1 MVNVDTK
8 LLVIFVELLSKRN
21 ATYVAEKMHMTAPA
35 VSHSLGRLRE
45 IFDDPLFI
53 RVPHGL
59 TPTPKA
65 LELGPKVREML
76 DLWAAINEG
85 DIATFDP
92 AEATGTFNISFAG
105 TLGDALFDR
114 FLLRVKRLAPS
125 LQVRLTESS
134 SWEADVAA
142 MRANELDLAF
152 SPFPTRHPEI
162 MEEVVT
168 SFNMWVC
175 ARKGHPALTDRC
187 TLDQYLE
194 CEHIFV
200 AQGSPGSRA
209 APSLIPLDYALQQRG
224 LKRNSTMT
232 VHGWRTQAEVA
243 GQTDMIFTVNSLMKD
258 LVCKVYDLNAFPL
271 PAELETVLGLNM
283 LWHRSR
289 NTHPMLVWARHLF
302 KQVVAEY
309 TGQASGELTHSS
321 PLSSEP
327 GKGGKASKS
336 GKDDAEKEDETRL
349 SA

>member
-92 AEATGTFNISFAG
+92 AEAAGTFNVSFAG

-114 FLLRVKRLAPS
+114 FLLRVKRLAPG

-142 MRANELDLAF
+142 MRSNELDLAF

-162 MEEVVT
+162 VEEVVT

-175 ARKGHPALTDRC
+175 ARKDHPVLKDGC
-187 TLDQYLE
+187 SLDQYLE
-194 CEHIFV
+194 CEHIFI
-200 AQGSPGSRA
+200 AQGNPGSRA

-224 LKRNSTMT
+224 LKRHSTMT
-232 VHGWRTQAEVA
+232 VHAWRTQAEVA
-243 GQTDMIFTVNSLMKD
+243 AQTDLIFTVNSLMKD
-258 LVCKVYDLNAFPL
+258 LVCEAYIQPQRL
-271 PAELETVLGLNM
+271 PAAVGTGNRARPEHAVAPQSQHASDAGVGAQPVQAGGGRI
-283 LWHRSR
+283 HRQGFQR
-289 NTHPMLVWARHLF
+289 ADAPADADRRF
-302 KQVVAEY
+302 RQG
-309 TGQASGELTHSS
+309 GQDRQG
-321 PLSSEP
+321 
-327 GKGGKASKS
+327 
-336 GKDDAEKEDETRL
+336 RC
-349 SA
+349 

>member
-92 AEATGTFNISFAG
+92 AEATGTFNVSFAG

-114 FLLRVKRLAPS
+114 FLLRIKRLAPA

-168 SFNMWVC
+168 SFNLWVC
-175 ARKGHPALTDRC
+175 ARKDHPILGDRC
-187 TLDQYLE
+187 TLEQYLE
-194 CEHIFV
+194 CEHIFI
-200 AQGSPGSRA
+200 AQGSPGSRV

-224 LKRNSTMT
+224 LKRSSTMT
-232 VHGWRTQAEVA
+232 VHSWRTQGEVA
-243 GQTDMIFTVNSLMKD
+243 AQTDMIFTVNSLMKD
-258 LVCKVYDLNAFPL
+258 MVCKMYDLNAFPL
-271 PAELETVLGLNM
+271 PTELETVLGLNM

-289 NTHPMLVWARHLF
+289 NTHPMLVWARQLF
-302 KQVVAEY
+302 KLVVAEY
-309 TGQASGELTHSS
+309 TGQASGALAHS
-321 PLSSEP
+321 PVQANEH
-327 GKGGKASKS
+327 GKAEKGGQ
-336 GKDDAEKEDETRL
+336 GDAEKEGETRL

>member
-92 AEATGTFNISFAG
+92 LEAAGTFNISFAG

-114 FLLRVKRLAPS
+114 FLLRVKRLAPG

-142 MRANELDLAF
+142 MRSNELDLAF

-162 MEEVVT
+162 VEEVVT

-175 ARKGHPALTDRC
+175 ARKDHPVLKDHC
-187 TLDQYLE
+187 SLDQYLE
-194 CEHIFV
+194 CEHIFIE
-200 AQGSPGSRA
+200 QGNPGTRA

-224 LKRNSTMT
+224 LKRHSTMT
-232 VHGWRTQAEVA
+232 VHAWRTQAEVA
-243 GQTDMIFTVNSLMKD
+243 AQTDMIFTVNSLMKD
-258 LVCKVYDLNAFPL
+258 LVCEAYNLNAFPL
-271 PAELETVLGLNM
+271 PSELETVLGLNM

-289 NTHPMLVWARHLF
+289 NTHPMLVWARNLF

-309 TGQASGELTHSS
+309 TG
-321 PLSSEP
+321 
-327 GKGGKASKS
+327 KASIAPMHPPMLTDDSGKS
-336 GKDDAEKEDETRL
+336 GKTGKGDAEKEDESRL
-349 SA
+349 SV

>member
-45 IFDDPLFI
+45 IFDAPLYI
-53 RVPHGL
+53 RGPHGL
-59 TPTPKA
+59 TPPPKA
-65 LELGPKVREML
+65 LELGPTVREML

-92 AEATGTFNISFAG
+92 AEATGTFNVSFAG

-114 FLLRVKRLAPS
+114 FLLRIKRLAPA

-162 MEEVVT
+162 MVVT

-175 ARKGHPALTDRC
+175 ARKDHPILGERC
-187 TLDQYLE
+187 TLEQYLD
-194 CEHIFV
+194 CEHIFI
-200 AQGSPGSRA
+200 AQGSPGSRV

-232 VHGWRTQAEVA
+232 VHSWRTQGEVA
-243 GQTDMIFTVNSLMKD
+243 AQTDMIFTVNSLMKD
-258 LVCKVYDLNAFPL
+258 MVCKTYDLNAFPL

-289 NTHPMLVWARHLF
+289 NTHPMLVWARQLF

-309 TGQASGELTHSS
+309 TGQASGAPAHPPVQANEH
-321 PLSSEP
+321 
-327 GKGGKASKS
+327 GKAEKGSQ
-336 GKDDAEKEDETRL
+336 GDAEKEGETRL
-349 SA
+349 SV